1 MLVENLIH
9 FGRTLRRAGLN
20 VGSGRLLEA
29 IAAVRQVG
37 LRSREDFY
45 WTLHATLVSRAT
57 DRPIFDQTFH
67 IFWRNPRLLERMQ
80 SLVLPPD
87 QVSDDS
93 AEPIAQR
100 IAEALADL
108 SPPPDRN
115 QDDSETEPE
124 RDAALTWSHV
134 EQFASKDFA
143 SMSAAELDDARAAIA
158 RMRLTL
164 PTVRLRRQ
172 ELHTRGRQVNLRHT
186 MRRSLR
192 RGGATIELVR
202 TRPRLRPAPLVILC
216 DISGSMSSYARLLL
230 HFAHALTNDR
240 DRVFSFVFG
249 TRLTHIS
256 RFLRQ
261 RDIDV
266 ALNEVGKQ
274 VLDWDGGTRI
284 GACLHAF
291 NRDWSRRVLASGA
304 VVLLITDGLDR
315 DAGEGLEH
323 EMRRLQMS
331 SAQLICLNPLL
342 RYDGYEPRTRG
353 MRAILPYV
361 DELLSVHNL
370 NSLRDLAAVLK
381 DAPRQRELANR
392 RGVQEWLSRMH

>member
-1 MLVENLIH
+1 M
-9 FGRTLRRAGLN
+9 
-20 VGSGRLLEA
+20 
-29 IAAVRQVG
+29 
-37 LRSREDFY
+37 
-45 WTLHATLVSRAT
+45 
-57 DRPIFDQTFH
+57 
-67 IFWRNPRLLERMQ
+67 
-80 SLVLPPD
+80 
-87 QVSDDS
+87 
-93 AEPIAQR
+93 
-100 IAEALADL
+100 
-108 SPPPDRN
+108 
-115 QDDSETEPE
+115 
-124 RDAALTWSHV
+124 
-134 EQFASKDFA
+134 
-143 SMSAAELDDARAAIA
+143 
-158 RMRLTL
+158 
-164 PTVRLRRQ
+164 
-172 ELHTRGRQVNLRHT
+172 
-186 MRRSLR
+186 
-192 RGGATIELVR
+192 
-202 TRPRLRPAPLVILC
+202 
-216 DISGSMSSYARLLL
+216 
-230 HFAHALTNDR
+230 
-240 DRVFSFVFG
+240 
-249 TRLTHIS
+249 RLTHIS

-353 MRAILPYV
+353 MRAMLPYV

>member
-20 VGSGRLLEA
+20 VGSSRLLEA

-115 QDDSETEPE
+115 EDDSETEPE

-143 SMSAAELDDARAAIA
+143 SAGVTYAWTPGE
-158 RMRLTL
+158 
-164 PTVRLRRQ
+164 
-172 ELHTRGRQVNLRHT
+172 
-186 MRRSLR
+186 
-192 RGGATIELVR
+192 
-202 TRPRLRPAPLVILC
+202 PAPY
-216 DISGSMSSYARLLL
+216 D
-230 HFAHALTNDR
+230 
-240 DRVFSFVFG
+240 
-249 TRLTHIS
+249 
-256 RFLRQ
+256 
-261 RDIDV
+261 
-266 ALNEVGKQ
+266 
-274 VLDWDGGTRI
+274 
-284 GACLHAF
+284 
-291 NRDWSRRVLASGA
+291 AS
-304 VVLLITDGLDR
+304 
-315 DAGEGLEH
+315 
-323 EMRRLQMS
+323 
-331 SAQLICLNPLL
+331 
-342 RYDGYEPRTRG
+342 
-353 MRAILPYV
+353 
-361 DELLSVHNL
+361 
-370 NSLRDLAAVLK
+370 
-381 DAPRQRELANR
+381 
-392 RGVQEWLSRMH
+392 